1 MVIMADTDNSFVPV
15 VRFAPSPTGYLH
27 VGGARTALFNF
38 LFARHH
44 HGTFILRIEDT
55 DQKRY
60 QPEALAEIFTSLKWL
75 GLNWDEGPESGGERG
90 PYFQSQRTELYRRHA
105 EELLAA
111 GKAYRCFCT
120 EERLAAMREVQE
132 KAKMAQGSGYD
143 RHCRTLPA
151 AEAAAL
157 LAAGTPHV
165 VRLKV
170 PDDRAVVFN
179 DMIRGAITTQSAQ
192 LDDLVLLKSD
202 GFPTYHLAN
211 VVDDHLMGIT
221 HVLRGD
227 EWIAS
232 TPKHI
237 LIYEACGWQPPLF
250 AHMPVILAADGGK
263 LSKRRGAASVL
274 DYQRNGTLPQAL
286 VNFLALL
293 GWAPGDDR
301 EIMAM
306 DELIAAFSLERVN
319 PKSAVFDETKLD
331 WMNGQYL
338 QQLSDEVLLP
348 EVLSLWKQAGILVSD
363 NASDRLYAQ
372 KVIGLFK
379 ERSKKIAEIAE
390 KGRYFYCDPA
400 EYEAQAARKHFKAE
414 TAPLLKTLAEK
425 ISALETFDR
434 DALEGL
440 YQSLAEAMG
449 LSTGKLIHPTR
460 LAVSGVSFG
469 PGLYEMLE
477 LLGRK
482 TVLRRMLAALDWIS
496 GAAGNKP

>member
-1 MVIMADTDNSFVPV
+1 MTDSKEGMVPR

-44 HGTFILRIEDT
+44 QGKFILRIEDT

-75 GLNWDEGPESGGERG
+75 GLQWDEGPEVGGPYG
-90 PYFQSQRTELYRRHA
+90 PYFQSQRTALYREHA
-105 EELLAA
+105 ARLLAA
-111 GKAYRCFCT
+111 GKAYRCFCS
-120 EERLAAMREVQE
+120 EERLAGLRDEQE
-132 KAKMAQGSGYD
+132 KAKMLHGSGYD
-143 RHCRTLPA
+143 RHCRGLGA
-151 AEAAAL
+151 AEVERL
-157 LAAGTPHV
+157 LAAQAPHV

-170 PDDRAVVFN
+170 PDDRPVSFH
-179 DMIRGAITTQSAQ
+179 DLIRGDITYESSQ

-211 VVDDHLMGIT
+211 VVDDHLMAIT

-237 LIYEACGWQPPLF
+237 LIYEAFAWAPPVF

-274 DYQRNGTLPQAL
+274 DYQSAGILPEAL

-301 EIMAM
+301 EIMAL
-306 DELIAAFSLERVN
+306 DELVAAFTLERVQA
-319 PKSAVFDETKLD
+319 KSAVFDQTKLE

-338 QQLSDEVLLP
+338 QSRSVESLLP
-348 EVLSLWKQAGILVSD
+348 EVRDAWAGLGLPPPALAD
-363 NASDRLYAQ
+363 GDFAK
-372 KVIGLFK
+372 KVIALFR
-379 ERSKKIAEIAE
+379 ERSKKVAEIAE
-390 KGRYFYCDPA
+390 RSVYFFRDPG
-400 EYEAQAARKHFKAE
+400 EYEAQAAKKYFKDE
-414 TAPLLKTLAEK
+414 TLPLLDALRAGLATLEPFSHEAMESLFRRLAEEK
-425 ISALETFDR
+425 
-434 DALEGL
+434 
-440 YQSLAEAMG
+440 G
-449 LSTGKLIHPTR
+449 LSAGKLIHPAR

-469 PGLYEMLE
+469 PGLFEMLE
-477 LLGRK
+477 VLGRE
-482 TVLRRMLAALDWIS
+482 TVRRRLQNAMNWI
-496 GAAGNKP
+496 AETPAEEK

>member
-1 MVIMADTDNSFVPV
+1 MANPDKTIAPV

-44 HGTFILRIEDT
+44 RGTFILRIEDT
-55 DQKRY
+55 DQKRF

-75 GLNWDEGPESGGERG
+75 GLQWDEGPEAGGERG
-90 PYFQSQRTELYRRHA
+90 PYFQSQRTDIYRRHA
-105 EELLAA
+105 EQLLTE
-111 GKAYRCFCT
+111 GKAYRCFCS
-120 EERLAAMREVQE
+120 EERLGRMRDEQE

-143 RHCRTLPA
+143 RHCRFLTPA
-151 AEAAAL
+151 ETAAR
-157 LAAGTPHV
+157 LATGTPHV

-170 PDDRAVVFN
+170 PDDRDVAFN
-179 DMIRGAITTQSAQ
+179 DMIRGAITYQSAQ

-237 LIYEACGWQPPLF
+237 LIYEAFGWTPPLF

-274 DYQRNGTLPQAL
+274 DYQRNGILPQAL
-286 VNFLALL
+286 LNFLALL
-293 GWAPGDDR
+293 GWAPGGDR
-301 EIMAM
+301 EIMARE
-306 DELIAAFSLERVN
+306 ELIAAFSLERVN
-319 PKSAVFDETKLD
+319 AKSAVFDETKLE
-331 WMNGQYL
+331 WMNGHYL
-338 QQLSDEVLLP
+338 QQLSNDALLP
-348 EVLSLWKQAGILVSD
+348 EVMAIWENSGL
-363 NASDRLYAQ
+363 RLTGGRDAAYAK
-372 KVIGLFK
+372 KVIALFK
-379 ERSKKIAEIAE
+379 ERSKKISEIAE
-390 KGRYFYCDPA
+390 KARYFFCDPG
-400 EYEAQAARKHFKAE
+400 EFEGQAARKYFKAE
-414 TAPLLKTLAEK
+414 TATLLKNLSARLAG
-425 ISALETFDR
+425 LDPFDR
-434 DALEGL
+434 DTLENL
-440 YQSLAEAMG
+440 YQRLAEEMA

-477 LLGRK
+477 LLGRE
-482 TVLRRMLAALDWIS
+482 TVLRRLQAAADWI
-496 GAAGNKP
+496 AANGENGL

>member
-1 MVIMADTDNSFVPV
+1 MANLDNTITPR

-44 HGTFILRIEDT
+44 GGTFILRIEDT

-75 GLNWDEGPESGGERG
+75 GLQWDEGPAAGGEHG
-90 PYFQSQRTELYRRHA
+90 PYSQSERSAIYRRQA
-105 EELLAA
+105 EQLLAA
-111 GKAYRCFCT
+111 GKAYRCFCS
-120 EERLAAMREVQE
+120 EERLTGMRNEQE

-143 RHCRTLPA
+143 RHCRSLSE
-151 AEAAAL
+151 AEVKML
-157 LAAGTPHV
+157 LAANTPYV
-165 VRLKV
+165 VRFKV
-170 PDDRAVVFN
+170 PDSRDVAFH
-179 DMIRGAITTQSAQ
+179 DMIRGVITYQSSQ

-237 LIYEACGWQPPLF
+237 LLYEACGWQPPIF
-250 AHMPVILAADGGK
+250 AHMPVILAQDGGK

-274 DYQRNGTLPQAL
+274 DYQRNGILPQAL
-286 VNFLALL
+286 LNFLALL
-293 GWAPGDDR
+293 GWAPGADR
-301 EIMAM
+301 ELMSL
-306 DELIAAFSLERVN
+306 DEMIAAFSLERVS
-319 PKSAVFDETKLD
+319 PKSAVFDETKLE

-338 QQLSDEVLLP
+338 QQLSNEAILP
-348 EVLSLWKQAGILVSD
+348 DVLSLWARVGILVAD
-363 NASDRLYAQ
+363 SDRLYAK

-379 ERSKKIAEIAE
+379 ERSKKISEIAE
-390 KGRYFYCDPA
+390 KGRYFFCDPT
-400 EYEAQAARKHFKAE
+400 EYEGQSAKKYFKAE
-414 TAPLLKTLAEK
+414 TTPLLKNLAAK
-425 ISALETFDR
+425 MAGLEPFDH
-434 DALEGL
+434 DALENL
-440 YQSLAEAMG
+440 YQRLADEMA

-469 PGLYEMLE
+469 PGLFEMLE
-477 LLGRK
+477 LLGRE
-482 TVLRRMLAALDWIS
+482 TVLRRMQAAADWIV
-496 GAAGNKP
+496 ANAGNTI